1 MPHYKCTSYYSQSA
15 DDVSPHPILLMLLM
29 GQLTSMVGHE
39 RWVANFWQTLGS
51 KERTLAG
58 SQEGGR
64 EGILVTYPS
73 HVPRSILLPPSVE
86 NLEEVDRP
94 LSQFSFEHVN
104 IVISEQEYSNQR
116 KTWIWKFCDFDRKG
130 GKIYSCPLLP
140 KTIFA
145 RIASLTPAGCCSR
158 PAAGKCSSSQA
169 LTPDPSPDPW

>member
-15 DDVSPHPILLMLLM
+15 DDVSPHPILLMPLM

-64 EGILVTYPS
+64 GGILVTYPS

-116 KTWIWKFCDFDRKG
+116 KTWIWKFCGKGDFDRNAG
-130 GKIYSCPLLP
+130 NISVCPLLP
-140 KTIFA
+140 KTIVA
-145 RIASLTPAGCCSR
+145 RIGMFEASSR
-158 PAAGKCSSSQA
+158 QVQLKPSSDS
-169 LTPDPSPDPW
+169 